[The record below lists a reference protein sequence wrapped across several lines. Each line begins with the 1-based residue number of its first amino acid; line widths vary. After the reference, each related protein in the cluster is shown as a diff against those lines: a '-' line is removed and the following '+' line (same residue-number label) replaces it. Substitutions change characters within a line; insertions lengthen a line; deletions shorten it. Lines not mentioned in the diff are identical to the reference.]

1 MAKAEAK
8 RGELLAERPTFLGER
23 AFTRLLLLAGVR
35 AYARNCLGSRLLA
48 QVIVYAR
55 DCLHF
60 YLLAHVTVC
69 AFICL
74 RT

>member
-23 AFTRLLLLAGVR
+23 AFTRLLLRAGVR
-35 AYARNCLGSRLLA
+35 ACARNYLGA
-48 QVIVYAR
+48 QMLTLVIVYAS
-55 DCLHF
+55 D
-60 YLLAHVTVC
+60 
-69 AFICL
+69 CL